1 MPVACSVGR
10 GIWSIIETA
19 MINLPL
25 NALRAFAVVYA
36 HRGVRAAAREL
47 GIAHSSVSRHL
58 AELERWLGVA
68 VIERNGG
75 GRRAFAFTP
84 QGESLG
90 QAVLPALRDITRA
103 VSAIREARS
112 PSSVSLATTPS
123 VASRWLLPR
132 LPTLEEAH
140 PQIELSV
147 VVEQK
152 LTDMDSG
159 AVDLALRMGKGP
171 WPDVDARPLM
181 DDCVYPVI
189 SPSYWQQTGW
199 PDKPA
204 DLARLR
210 LLHDRD
216 PQTAW
221 ETWRD
226 AFGPANLDVRS
237 GPRFAS
243 TDLLL
248 RAAAQGQGVALA
260 RHRLAIDD
268 VEANHL
274 VRPFGE
280 LKLELGTAYWVV
292 RPSHGLPTPAAR
304 TVIAWLLRQG
314 QDATDPGSC

>member
-1 MPVACSVGR
+1 M
-10 GIWSIIETA
+10 E
-19 MINLPL
+19 NLPL

-36 HRGVRAAAREL
+36 QRGVRAAAREL
-47 GIAHSSVSRHL
+47 AIAHSSVSRHL
-58 AELERWLGVA
+58 SELERWLGVG
-68 VIERNGG
+68 VIERPGG
-75 GRRAFAFTP
+75 GRRGLSFTSH
-84 QGESLG
+84 GEALG
-90 QAVLPALRDITRA
+90 KALLPAFRDISGA
-103 VSAIREARS
+103 VSSIREARS

-123 VASRWLLPR
+123 FASRWLLPR
-132 LPTLEEAH
+132 LPALEAAH
-140 PQIELSV
+140 PRIELSV
-147 VVEQK
+147 IVEQK
-152 LTDMDSG
+152 LTDMESG
-159 AVDLALRMGKGP
+159 ALDLALRMGRGP

-181 DDCVYPVI
+181 DDRVYPVM

-226 AFGPANLDVRS
+226 AFGPRGLDVRS

-243 TDLLL
+243 ADLLL

-260 RHRLAIDD
+260 RHRLAADD

-274 VRPFGE
+274 VRPFGG
-280 LKLELGTAYWVV
+280 LQLELGTAYWIV
-292 RPSHGLPTPAAR
+292 RPSHGLPAPAAR
-304 TVIAWLLRQG
+304 TLIAWLLRQG
-314 QDATDPGSC
+314 EG